1 TRSARAP
8 SRSARSMPVRPLP
21 AVALMH
27 PTLIAKPFHHE
38 GWVYEEKY
46 DGWRVVAYKE
56 AQAVRLIRRNS
67 KDLAPRFRALAAA
80 VARLAARTLILDGEI
95 AVFDA
100 ALLSR
105 YEWLRERPQD
115 ETATSPMLMAF
126 DCLYARRKD
135 LRDRPLRIR
144 RQVLE
149 EEIDGHRL

>member
-1 TRSARAP
+1 
-8 SRSARSMPVRPLP
+8 
-21 AVALMH
+21 
-27 PTLIAKPFHHE
+27 
-38 GWVYEEKY
+38 
-46 DGWRVVAYKE
+46 KE

-67 KDLAPRFRALAAA
+67 KDLAPRFRELAAA
-80 VARLAARTLILDGEI
+80 VAALPARTLILDGEI

-149 EEIDGHRL
+149 EEIDGHRLVLPARRLADEGLTAWAEVLTRGYEGLVAKDSASPYVGGR